1 MSYILEALKKSQ
13 EERELGRVPTLA
25 SGPYPNAGK
34 ASRTSPWT
42 LAAVALAALAVLI
55 ALYAALGT
63 RRADLDAVL
72 GRAAVVAPDAA
83 GKVPSE
89 PKPAAEAAPE
99 AIQERAKAEPAGL
112 AVSKP
117 PPGKT
122 AEVVDGGGMAPGAV
136 AEQPSVLDT
145 DELLDQVNRYEE
157 EGGFA
162 RDASGERQPGPP
174 SAFAPGSGPGMASD
188 TPPVPPDL
196 RREIL
201 NFKEKALREGAK
213 RSRPAPQSGVRDT
226 QAPAPTKPEKAPP
239 TRLGGVEPAA
249 SDVAHLRLPPEV
261 TSNLPPTRLTVHV
274 YSEDPAKRFV
284 VINSLRTQEGERME
298 SGVVIEEIRPDGVIL
313 SFEGHRFFRAR

>member
-25 SGPYPNAGK
+25 SGPYPHMGRP
-34 ASRTSPWT
+34 SRTSPWALT
-42 LAAVALAALAVLI
+42 AVALAGIAVLI

-63 RRADLDAVL
+63 RRADSDAAP
-72 GRAAVVAPDAA
+72 GRATVVASDAA
-83 GKVPSE
+83 VKPPPETKPATEGASE
-89 PKPAAEAAPE
+89 PTPAQVKAKPA
-99 AIQERAKAEPAGL
+99 RL
-112 AVSKP
+112 ATSKP
-117 PPGKT
+117 PPSKT
-122 AEVVDGGGMAPGAV
+122 AEGIDVEDMAPESV
-136 AEQPSVLDT
+136 AEQPPVLGT

-162 RDASGERQPGPP
+162 PDATGERQPGPP
-174 SAFAPGSGPGMASD
+174 SVFAPGSGRGMASD

-213 RSRPAPQSGVRDT
+213 RPRPVPESGVRET
-226 QAPAPTKPEKAPP
+226 SAPAPIKPEKAPP
-239 TRLGGVEPAA
+239 ARLGGVEPAA

-261 TSNLPPTRLTVHV
+261 ASKLPPTRVTVHV

-284 VINSLRTQEGERME
+284 LINSLRAQEGERIE
-298 SGVVIEEIRPDGVIL
+298 SGVMIEEIRPDGVIL